1 MPQRNTRLALSRET
15 PFDPLEIMELPD
27 FNAERQSAR
36 RKFIQPGH
44 FSDEI
49 LFDIASTVE
58 GGGYVFG
65 QNTNLDAG
73 YLFPDKYS
81 QISISEKMRL
91 SGLMLAMSSS

>member
-44 FSDEI
+44 FSEVI

-58 GGGYVFG
+58 GGGYVFWAEYQPRRG
-65 QNTNLDAG
+65 V
-73 YLFPDKYS
+73 FVFVS
-81 QISISEKMRL
+81 R
-91 SGLMLAMSSS
+91 

>member
-1 MPQRNTRLALSRET
+1 MPQRNTRLALSRDT
-15 PFDPLEIMELPD
+15 PLDPLEIMEHPD

-81 QISISEKMRL
+81 QISISEKIRFG
-91 SGLMLAMSSS
+91 GLMLAMSSS